1 LRADSCCED
10 EKGGERGSGGSHSTI
25 FDAA

>member
-10 EKGGERGSGGSHSTI
+10 EKGGEWGSGGSHSTI